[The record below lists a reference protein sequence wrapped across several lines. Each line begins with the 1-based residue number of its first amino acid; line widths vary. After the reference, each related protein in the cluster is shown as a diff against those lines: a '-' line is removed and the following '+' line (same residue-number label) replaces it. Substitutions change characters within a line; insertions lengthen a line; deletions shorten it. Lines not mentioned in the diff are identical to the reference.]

1 MDTDIHILI
10 AEHSPTQAAQLCG
23 LLEMHGYNVTVAC
36 NGREVLESLRLQSPM
51 MVSTQ
56 DELWALNEHLEAK
69 VQERTL
75 ALEALISERKRAE
88 ENLLETNRQ
97 LVEANTRANC
107 LTAMAETANLAKSEF
122 LANMSHEIR
131 TPMNGVIGMIGLL
144 LDTQLDQEQRHYA
157 ETVHTSGKLMLNL
170 INDILDFS
178 KVEAGKLELEILDFD
193 LPTLLEDSVLIQAV
207 RARDEGLVLRC
218 VADPGVPTRLRGDSV
233 RLCQILT
240 NLINNAIKFT
250 RVGEVEIRV
259 SLLEES
265 SNEVLLSFSVSDTG
279 IGIPAGKLGLLFDK
293 FSQVETSTTRRYGGT
308 GLGLAISKQLAQLMG
323 GKIGVTSEEGRGS
336 RFWFSARLGTPAADP
351 PQAVASH
358 PVTHGMLDLMAGQQA
373 RVLVVEDNLTNQ
385 QVAMGILLRMGLNV
399 DMVANGEEA
408 LRALASQDYDLVLMD
423 VQMPV
428 MDGLEA
434 TRMVRSAERAV
445 RNHQIPIIAM
455 TAHAIAGDRQKCLEA
470 GMSDY
475 VSKPVSPQVL
485 AEVLKQWLPPTAAQG
500 ATGCAAAEPAPPAP
514 ASELAV
520 VFDRAGF
527 SARMMHDEA
536 LVQLV
541 CQGFLQDIP
550 LQLSVL
556 QDLLDAGDPRA
567 VQRHAHSIKG
577 ACANVGAERLRELAL
592 KIEQAARADDLPSAA
607 AHMPGL
613 QRQFDKL
620 KRAMTQAE
628 ELQQNNPKD

>member
-1 MDTDIHILI
+1 MNEQSGKHPQMPPEEVAGGLDGKREAIL
-10 AEHSPTQAAQLCG
+10 A
-23 LLEMHGYNVTVAC
+23 
-36 NGREVLESLRLQSPM
+36 
-51 MVSTQ
+51 
-56 DELWALNEHLEAK
+56 
-69 VQERTL
+69 
-75 ALEALISERKRAE
+75 ERKRAE

-97 LVEANTRANC
+97 LVEANTRANY

-144 LDTQLDQEQRHYA
+144 LDTHLDEEQRHYA

-207 RARDEGLVLRC
+207 QARDEGLLLRC
-218 VADPGVPTRLRGDSV
+218 VADLDVPTRLRGDSV

-240 NLINNAIKFT
+240 NLVNNAIKFT
-250 RVGEVEIRV
+250 YAGEVKIHV
-259 SLLEES
+259 SLMEKS
-265 SNEVLLSFSVSDTG
+265 SDDVLLCFSVSDTG
-279 IGIPAGKLGLLFDK
+279 IGIPAGKLGVLFDK

-323 GKIGVTSEEGRGS
+323 GEIGVTSEEGKGS

-385 QVAMGILLRMGLNV
+385 QVAMGILLRMGLDA

-408 LRALASQDYDLVLMD
+408 LLALANQDYDLVLMD

-434 TRMVRSAERAV
+434 TRWVRSAECAV

-455 TAHAIAGDRQKCLEA
+455 TAHAIEGDRQKCLEA
-470 GMSDY
+470 GMNDY
-475 VSKPVSPQVL
+475 VSKPVSPQAL

-500 ATGCAAAEPAPPAP
+500 AKASAAAEPATAPPPADR
-514 ASELAV
+514 AV

-527 SARMMHDEA
+527 FSRMMDDEG
-536 LVQLV
+536 LVRLV
-541 CQGFLQDIP
+541 AQSFLQDMP
-550 LQLSVL
+550 LQLAT
-556 QDLLDAGDPRA
+556 LDALLQAGDA
-567 VQRHAHSIKG
+567 LALQRHAHSVKG
-577 ACANVGAERLRELAL
+577 AFANVGAEHLRKVAL
-592 KIEQAARADDLPSAA
+592 QIEQAAGTNDLPAA
-607 AHMPGL
+607 AGYMRGIPC
-613 QRQFDKL
+613 QFDEL
-620 KRAMTQAE
+620 KQAMTRA
-628 ELQQNNPKD
+628 L